1 MRRLFRSSLLV
12 VLVAFALVLGAQA
25 TIFGAELV
33 ILHTN
38 DVHSRLESFVDGETE
53 LGGLARLATVVDEI
67 RDQYGKSVIL
77 LDAGDAT
84 HGTNV
89 ANLFQGRSTVEVMN
103 AIGYNAM
110 TLGNHDFNYGQE
122 ALLERMADAKFP
134 FLAANVTTEAGEVL
148 TYSALVQDFGGVRVG
163 VIGVSSLE
171 TPVTTHPNNVVGLV
185 FHDPIQTVKQLA
197 ERLRPDVDVLIAL
210 THIGYLED
218 LKLAEAVPELDVI
231 VGGHSHT
238 ELQEAVEVGGVIIV
252 QSHEWARNLGFLRL
266 EIEDGKITGY
276 EQRLIPITAAVEP
289 HPEVQAIIDGWN
301 SLLAERL
308 NQVVGTT
315 SVFFDGERANV
326 RTRETNLGNLVADI
340 MREATGADIAITNGG
355 GIRAS
360 LPQGEVTIGDIYT
373 VLPFDNT
380 LTVIQLSG
388 RDLLAALEYS
398 VRLYPEQNGG
408 FLQVSGVHFA
418 VNPRNSGKRV
428 YNVRIN
434 GEVIVMDKLY
444 TVATNDF
451 LAAGGDGYEVLNNG
465 IIVSDTGLMLR
476 DVVVDYFLKH
486 GTVDEP
492 EGGRIIF
499 LN

>member
-1 MRRLFRSSLLV
+1 
-12 VLVAFALVLGAQA
+12 
-25 TIFGAELV
+25 
-33 ILHTN
+33 
-38 DVHSRLESFVDGETE
+38 
-53 LGGLARLATVVDEI
+53 LATVVDEI

>member
-89 ANLFQGRSTVEVMN
+89 ANLFQGRSTVEIMN